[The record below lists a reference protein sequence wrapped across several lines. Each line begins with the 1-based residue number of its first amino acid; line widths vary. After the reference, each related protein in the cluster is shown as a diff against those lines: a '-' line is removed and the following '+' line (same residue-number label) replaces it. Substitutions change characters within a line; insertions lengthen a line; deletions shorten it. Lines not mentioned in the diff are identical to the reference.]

1 MEKVPIKWKIGKEL
15 LKELKRVKNKDY
27 CRDTHKQ
34 CKDDDCCDGIWKMFI
49 SKVLDSGGVE

>member
-1 MEKVPIKWKIGKEL
+1 MPIEWKKGKKL

-34 CKDDDCCDGIWKMFI
+34 CKDDNCCDGIWKMFI

>member
-34 CKDDDCCDGIWKMFI
+34 CKDDDCCNGVWKVFI
-49 SKVLDSGGVE
+49 SKVLDSGRIV